1 MDSAMTRYAA
11 TAINLS
17 ALGPPP
23 VVQVLPFEDI
33 LAQLK
38 ADLVERW
45 PDFNVGTLESDPVVK
60 VLEVVAYRE
69 VQLRARVN
77 DAARAVMLSE
87 STGGDLE
94 HLSALYGVI
103 RQTGETNDEAL
114 RFRTQI
120 APEGFSSAGPR
131 GAYIFHA
138 LSATSDVLDADAVKY
153 FDTLGRVQVHVYIIP
168 RAGSDVATVLQ
179 AVRTRLAKENIGPLT
194 DDVAVLAATPVAF
207 NVEAVLEIGRG
218 PSPSVVVQNAQTA
231 LNKYLAE
238 RRKIGVRATVSG
250 ITAALSVGG
259 VEKVR
264 LASPLADIDPA
275 DGGYPEPGTIT
286 ITSEAAQ

>member
-1 MDSAMTRYAA
+1 MTRYAA

-17 ALGPPP
+17 ELGPPP
-23 VVQVLPFEDI
+23 VVQILPFEDI
-33 LAQLK
+33 LAEVK

-45 PDFNVGTLESDPVVK
+45 PDFNVGVLESDPVVK
-60 VLEVVAYRE
+60 VLEVLAYRE
-69 VQLRARVN
+69 IALRARVN

-87 STGGDLE
+87 SKGGDLE
-94 HLSALYGVI
+94 HLSAFYGVV
-103 RQTGETNDEAL
+103 RQTGETDDEAL
-114 RFRTQI
+114 RLRTQL

-138 LSATSDVLDADAVKY
+138 LSATSDVVDADAVKY

-168 RAGSDVATVLQ
+168 RAGADVATVLQ
-179 AVRTRLAKENIGPLT
+179 LVRTRLARENIGPLT
-194 DDVAVLAATPVAF
+194 DDVAVLAATPITF

-218 PSPSVVVQNAQTA
+218 PSPSVVIQNAQAA
-231 LNKYLAE
+231 LTKYLAD
-238 RRKIGVRATVSG
+238 RRKIGLRATLSG
-250 ITAALSVGG
+250 MTAALSVGG

-264 LASPLADIDPA
+264 LTSPVADIDPV
-275 DGGYPEPGTIT
+275 DGAFPEPGTIT